1 LSFAAILI
9 PTAVLVTFAVRLA
22 HQDAELSQRRTEDQ
36 RREALEQLRR
46 ELAARLEAIKL
57 RELSRLSDES
67 ALTGSSTG
75 EFPVVFTARLAENR
89 LIPPWEKARQTP
101 LRSPA
106 FERYRKE
113 GETWEFVDNDL
124 SRAFVAYDHA
134 RAAAELP
141 VEKCTARLSGARVLI
156 KEGRK
161 AEAAGIYRS
170 MLDECH
176 DAEDADGM
184 ALSLY
189 AAERL
194 VSISANT
201 NVARDFV
208 IKQARSTK
216 WLPPIQ
222 LYLIRSVLRDAA
234 ATEARKADA
243 TVSAAIHTEEQILA
257 LATDLDRLGRIDF
270 PFHASPGRSVWLA
283 YGDEPWLI
291 TVTSTA
297 SFAPPVVLAVSSKN
311 IALPGVTF
319 LATKSPLSEP
329 AGEGFVDLHIEWQPG
344 RFAPAAAVPPLFY
357 AGVITLI
364 LGVMSFAA
372 YLLLRDVSREI
383 QLADMRS
390 HFVASVSHEL
400 KTPLTTIRLFAET
413 LAFGRATDEPTRSE
427 YLQTVINESERLS
440 RLVENVLDFSRI
452 ERGDKIYHMQHT
464 SLQDVVRAAVQAIR
478 DPLMRNG
485 FLLNVSIADDV
496 PDVVADPDA
505 LQQAVL
511 NLLTN
516 AMKYS
521 GSAREIA
528 LRLEHSQA
536 EAVIQVQDSGIGIAA
551 ADQAR
556 IFEKFYRVRSA
567 ESQRVTGAGLGLTL
581 AAHIVK
587 AHGGALRVTSEIGRG
602 STFSILLPL
611 EGQTAEANA

>member
-1 LSFAAILI
+1 M
-9 PTAVLVTFAVRLA
+9 
-22 HQDAELSQRRTEDQ
+22 
-36 RREALEQLRR
+36 
-46 ELAARLEAIKL
+46 
-57 RELSRLSDES
+57 
-67 ALTGSSTG
+67 
-75 EFPVVFTARLAENR
+75 
-89 LIPPWEKARQTP
+89 
-101 LRSPA
+101 
-106 FERYRKE
+106 
-113 GETWEFVDNDL
+113 DNDL

-141 VEKCTARLSGARVLI
+141 GEKCTARLSGARVLI

-161 AEAAGIYRS
+161 TEAAGIYRS

-194 VSISANT
+194 VSITEST
-201 NVARDFV
+201 DVALDFV

-222 LYLIRSVLRDAA
+222 LYLIRSLLRDAA
-234 ATEARKADA
+234 ATEAKKTDDA
-243 TVSAAIHTEEQILA
+243 VSAAIHTEEQILA

-311 IALPGVTF
+311 IALPGVTL

-329 AGEGFVDLHIEWQPG
+329 AGEGFVDLQIEWQAG

-383 QLADMRS
+383 QIADMRS

-413 LAFGRATDEPTRSE
+413 LAFGRAPDEPTRSE

-464 SLQDVVRAAVQAIR
+464 SLQDVVRAAVQAMK

-496 PDVVADPDA
+496 PDVCADADA

-536 EAVIQVQDSGIGIAA
+536 EAVIQVQDSGIGIAP

-587 AHGGALRVTSEIGRG
+587 AHGGALRVSSEIGRG